1 MFDLVT
7 VGHFAVDTISS
18 PTITTPKPTLG
29 GPPTYV
35 SLAARRLDARVSVIS
50 KVGDDFSH
58 RHNTWLSAKGVDL
71 SGLKRIE
78 GASTTRF
85 VLTYTKRKRMLRLT
99 DRAPPIRPED
109 VPDSLHARAIHVAPI
124 TNEVSRKV
132 VDKLRGLT
140 GILSLDP
147 QGFVR
152 EFDAEGN
159 SRLKKW
165 NNLHVLKQIDLYKS
179 SASEIRMVTGL
190 SNLRVAMEKIQG
202 YGAKVV
208 IVTRGMKGSKLLFE
222 GNLLDIPA
230 CKPKIVRDSTG
241 AGDAFIGAFL
251 AEYVEEKKPEW
262 CARVGS
268 AAASFVLEGLGPEIF
283 GEKKEIY
290 DRATK
295 I

>member
-7 VGHFAVDTISS
+7 VGHFAIDTISS
-18 PTITTPKPTLG
+18 PTISTLKPTLG

-35 SLAARRLDARVSVIS
+35 SLAARKLNARIKVIS

-58 RHNTWLSAKGVDL
+58 KHITWLSAKGVDL
-71 SGLKRIE
+71 SGLKRVE
-78 GASTTRF
+78 GAYTTRF
-85 VLTYTKRKRMLRLT
+85 ALKYTNKKRMLQMPS
-99 DRAPPIRPED
+99 RAPPIRPED
-109 VPDSLHARAIHVAPI
+109 VPESLRARAIHVAPI
-124 TNEVSRKV
+124 ANEVSRKV
-132 VDKLRGLT
+132 VDKLRSLT
-140 GILSLDP
+140 GILFLDP

-165 NNLHVLKQIDLYKS
+165 SNLHVLKQIDLYKS
-179 SASEIRMVTGL
+179 SASEIRMITGF
-190 SNLRVAMEKIQG
+190 SNLRVAMEKIHS

-222 GNLLDIPA
+222 GNLHDIPA

-241 AGDAFIGAFL
+241 AGDAYIGAFL

-268 AAASFVLEGLGPEIF
+268 AAASLVVEGLGPEIF

-290 DRATK
+290 DRANK